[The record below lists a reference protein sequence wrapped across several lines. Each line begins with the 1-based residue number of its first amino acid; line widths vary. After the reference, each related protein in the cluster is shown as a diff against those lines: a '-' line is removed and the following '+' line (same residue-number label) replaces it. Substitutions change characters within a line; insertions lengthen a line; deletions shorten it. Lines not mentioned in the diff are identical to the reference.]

1 MQRCICYN
9 YIEVKKMSKTNA
21 EIKNAYAKKAYDD
34 IRLQVKKGQKEKIRA
49 YAQSIGM
56 SLQGYINKLIA
67 DDMGAA
73 LTVPSK
79 QQGD

>member
-1 MQRCICYN
+1 MP
-9 YIEVKKMSKTNA
+9 KTNA

-34 IRLQVKKGQKEKIRA
+34 IRLQVKKGQKEKIKS

-67 DDMGAA
+67 DDMGEE
-73 LTVPSK
+73 LTREK
-79 QQGD
+79 

>member
-1 MQRCICYN
+1 MKSSHSVQDMLGLYER
-9 YIEVKKMSKTNA
+9 K
-21 EIKNAYAKKAYDD
+21 
-34 IRLQVKKGQKEKIRA
+34 KKGQKEKIRA

-73 LTVPSK
+73 LTVPTK